1 MVKELPQDDQAD
13 SFESEPKVCRN
24 CGHTVDEFFCT
35 RCGQSIKEIRVS
47 LRTLFFDFL
56 GEYFNYDSKFVRTVI
71 PLLIKPGLL
80 TTEFLQGKR
89 VRYIQPLR
97 FYVLSS
103 IVFFLTLAFVN
114 SGGEDTRP
122 TGRAPSVEDNSVP
135 NISLEINKEV
145 VKAVDGSG
153 NNQTNTSE
161 ATFTDARFAN
171 DTWLGRYVNKRLEAQ
186 DRKIQKIG
194 YDAFMAEL
202 VKQFLASLPQALF
215 LLMPFFAL
223 LLKLC
228 YLRLE
233 PLYISHLIFAF
244 HYHAFVYMLTSI
256 LLVVGSQG
264 GGLTV
269 LSIFSG
275 FVVHPL
281 YLLVAMKRV
290 YRQGWLW
297 TLFKFFL
304 TSTVYI
310 ASLAV
315 FLLCFFIFS
324 AIFLV

>member
-1 MVKELPQDDQAD
+1 LPNEYHAD
-13 SFESEPKVCRN
+13 SSKVASKLCIN
-24 CGHTVDEFFCT
+24 CGHSVHEIYCT
-35 RCGQSIKEIRVS
+35 RCGQSIKEVRVS
-47 LRTLFFDFL
+47 LKTLFFDFL
-56 GEYFNYDSKFVRTVI
+56 GEYFNYDSKFVRSVI
-71 PLLIKPGLL
+71 PLLFKPGLL
-80 TTEFLQGKR
+80 TSEFFEGTR

-103 IVFFLTLAFVN
+103 IVFFLTLAFV
-114 SGGEDTRP
+114 S
-122 TGRAPSVEDNSVP
+122 
-135 NISLEINKEV
+135 
-145 VKAVDGSG
+145 SG
-153 NNQTNTSE
+153 NDDPAAGRKGIAPVNTGPSKVAEE
-161 ATFTDARFAN
+161 ATGTNSASDTGGNSIEGASFTDARFDN
-171 DTWLGRYVNKRLEAQ
+171 DSWLGRYINQRLDSQ
-186 DRKIQKIG
+186 DRKIQAMG
-194 YDAFMAEL
+194 HDGFMQEL
-202 VKQFLASLPQALF
+202 VQEFLSSLPQALF
-215 LLMPFFAL
+215 LLMPVFAL

-244 HYHAFVYMLTSI
+244 HYHAFVYVLTSI
-256 LLVVGSQG
+256 LLLIGAQG

-290 YRQGWLW
+290 YRQSWLW

-304 TSTVYI
+304 TSTVYVI
-310 ASLAV
+310 SLAA